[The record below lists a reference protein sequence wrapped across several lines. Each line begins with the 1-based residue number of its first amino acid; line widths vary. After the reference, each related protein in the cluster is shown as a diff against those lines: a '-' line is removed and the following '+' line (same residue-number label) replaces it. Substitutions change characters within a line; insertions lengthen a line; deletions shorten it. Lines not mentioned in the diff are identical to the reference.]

1 MSATYTPSFLVSES
15 VTDETYAEV
24 EKIAKEL
31 SAELKRE
38 VTPEEVIKQAIN
50 FYSTQCVHTHS
61 AKAKR
66 IKGRVRRGVKVIR

>member
-38 VTPEEVIKQAIN
+38 VTPEEVIKQAIK

-61 AKAKR
+61 AKTKK
-66 IKGRVRRGVKVIR
+66 IKSRVRRGVKVIR

>member
-15 VTDETYAEV
+15 VTDETYAEI

-38 VTPEEVIKQAIN
+38 VTPEEVIKRAIN

-61 AKAKR
+61 TKAKK
-66 IKGRVRRGVKVIR
+66 IKSRVRRGVKVIR

>member
-15 VTDETYAEV
+15 VSDETYAEV

-38 VTPEEVIKQAIN
+38 VTPEEVIKQAIK

-66 IKGRVRRGVKVIR
+66 IKGRVRRGVKAIR